1 MFSGAVIFLSV
12 VSIGTVFLCLHCKI
26 QDDDVESMLK
36 GMRNSLPT
44 PLTGKAEDFDDI
56 ECILGGND
64 VDDNGYGHHV
74 HHVYIIFDTLSANG
88 WKRDSHDSDQY
99 HASPKKLLAK
109 TTMMMVHT
117 YTDHVLYKCSYS
129 WMGLLFE

>member
-12 VSIGTVFLCLHCKI
+12 VLIGTVFLCLHCKI

-56 ECILGGND
+56 EYTLGGND
-64 VDDNGYGHHV
+64 VDYGRHPQSLPGV
-74 HHVYIIFDTLSANG
+74 KVD
-88 WKRDSHDSDQY
+88 
-99 HASPKKLLAK
+99 
-109 TTMMMVHT
+109 
-117 YTDHVLYKCSYS
+117 
-129 WMGLLFE
+129 